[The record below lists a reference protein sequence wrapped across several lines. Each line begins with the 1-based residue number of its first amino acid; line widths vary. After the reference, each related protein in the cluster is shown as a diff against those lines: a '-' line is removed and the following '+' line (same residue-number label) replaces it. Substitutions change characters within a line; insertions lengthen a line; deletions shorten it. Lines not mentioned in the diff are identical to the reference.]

1 MRIHLPAR
9 LSVLL
14 AGLAAA
20 ACSMTP
26 ALPANDAA
34 WTAERYVAAVWNL
47 PAEAGPASRLDMRG
61 LEIERLRAQMQNR
74 YADLKPALDDG
85 IIGLTADGFV
95 ALRDP
100 DAVPVAERGRLR
112 ALAANENADRS
123 ALYRQIAVRNDEPA
137 WQAPL
142 REVFAQRW
150 IVRAA
155 PLWWI
160 RDANGN
166 WQQKGV
172 ASENAAGESPQ
183 QIAPDDGEPEPQ

>member
-1 MRIHLPAR
+1 MKIHLPAR

-47 PAEAGPASRLDMRG
+47 PAEAGPASRLDTRG
-61 LEIERLRAQMQNR
+61 LEIEGLRAQMQNR
-74 YADLKPALDDG
+74 YADLKPALDSG
-85 IIGLTADGFV
+85 AIGLTADGFV

-100 DAVPVAERGRLR
+100 DALPVAERARLR
-112 ALAANENADRS
+112 ALAASENADRS
-123 ALYRQIAVRNDEPA
+123 ALYRQIAVRNEQPA
-137 WQAPL
+137 WQSPL
-142 REVFAQRW
+142 REAFAQRW
-150 IVRAA
+150 IVRAE
-155 PLWWI
+155 PSWWI

-166 WQQKGV
+166 WQRKT
-172 ASENAAGESPQ
+172 APSEPGTGEAPQ
-183 QIAPDDGEPEPQ
+183 QITPDGGEPEPQ